1 VKESGVGVALI
12 ISILL
17 ASVLQLVPVSGY
29 LIVLK
34 PNFLLLVVIGWII
47 FRPSQWGIGFA
58 AFTGLLADLIFRAPI
73 GVHVLLFSTV
83 GAIPL
88 YLSGWLVYFSLI
100 HRCLFVFILIIF
112 AEFMRNMLLSMWEIP
127 IDYSYIISS
136 ALASAIV
143 WPAIDQL
150 LIKFNRKR

>member
-1 VKESGVGVALI
+1 MKESGVGVALI

-127 IDYSYIISS
+127 IDYSYIIVV

-150 LIKFNRKR
+150 LIKVNRKR

>member
-1 VKESGVGVALI
+1 MKESGVGLALI

-34 PNFLLLVVIGWII
+34 PDFLLLVVIGWII

-127 IDYSYIISS
+127 IDYSYIIVV

-150 LIKFNRKR
+150 LIKVNRKR

>member
-1 VKESGVGVALI
+1 MKESGVGLALI

-58 AFTGLLADLIFRAPI
+58 AFTGLLADLIFRTPI

-127 IDYSYIISS
+127 IDYSYIIMP
-136 ALASAIV
+136 ALASTIV

-150 LIKFNRKR
+150 LIKVNRKR

>member
-1 VKESGVGVALI
+1 MKESGVGLALI

-127 IDYSYIISS
+127 IDYSYIIVV

>member
-1 VKESGVGVALI
+1 VKESSVGLALI

-29 LIVLK
+29 LLVLK

-127 IDYSYIISS
+127 IDYSYIILP

>member
-1 VKESGVGVALI
+1 MKESGVGLALI

-127 IDYSYIISS
+127 IDYSYIILS

>member
-1 VKESGVGVALI
+1 VKESGVGLALI

-127 IDYSYIISS
+127 IDYSYIIMV

-150 LIKFNRKR
+150 LIKVNRKR

>member
-1 VKESGVGVALI
+1 MKESGVGLALI

-100 HRCLFVFILIIF
+100 HRCLLVFILIIF

-127 IDYSYIISS
+127 IDYSYIILV

-150 LIKFNRKR
+150 LIKVNRKR

>member
-1 VKESGVGVALI
+1 MKESGVGLALI

-127 IDYSYIISS
+127 IDYSYIIVV

-150 LIKFNRKR
+150 LIKVNRKR

>member
-1 VKESGVGVALI
+1 VKESGVGLALI

-17 ASVLQLVPVSGY
+17 ASVLQLVPVSDY
-29 LIVLK
+29 LLVLK

-58 AFTGLLADLIFRAPI
+58 AFMGLLADLIFRAPI
-73 GVHVLLFSTV
+73 GVHILLFSTV

-112 AEFMRNMLLSMWEIP
+112 AEFMRNILLLMWEIP
-127 IDYSYIISS
+127 IDYSYIIWT

-150 LIKFNRKR
+150 LIKVNRKR

>member
-1 VKESGVGVALI
+1 MKESGVGLALI

-127 IDYSYIISS
+127 IDYSYIIMV

-150 LIKFNRKR
+150 LIKVNRKR

>member
-1 VKESGVGVALI
+1 MKESDVGLALI

-29 LIVLK
+29 LLVLK

-127 IDYSYIISS
+127 IDYSYIILS

>member
-1 VKESGVGVALI
+1 MKESGVGLALI

-34 PNFLLLVVIGWII
+34 PDFLLLVVIGWII

-127 IDYSYIISS
+127 IDYSYIIVV

>member
-1 VKESGVGVALI
+1 VKESDVGLALI

-29 LIVLK
+29 LLVLK

-127 IDYSYIISS
+127 IDYSYIILS

>member
-1 VKESGVGVALI
+1 M
-12 ISILL
+12 
-17 ASVLQLVPVSGY
+17 
-29 LIVLK
+29 
-34 PNFLLLVVIGWII
+34 
-47 FRPSQWGIGFA
+47 
-58 AFTGLLADLIFRAPI
+58 
-73 GVHVLLFSTV
+73 HVLLFSTV

-127 IDYSYIISS
+127 IDYSYIIVV

-150 LIKFNRKR
+150 LIKVNRKR

>member
-1 VKESGVGVALI
+1 VKESGVGLALI

-34 PNFLLLVVIGWII
+34 PDFLLLVVIGWII

-127 IDYSYIISS
+127 IDYSYIIVV

-150 LIKFNRKR
+150 LIKVNRKR

>member
-1 VKESGVGVALI
+1 MKESGVGLALI

>member
-1 VKESGVGVALI
+1 MKESGVGLALI

-112 AEFMRNMLLSMWEIP
+112 A
-127 IDYSYIISS
+127 
-136 ALASAIV
+136 
-143 WPAIDQL
+143 
-150 LIKFNRKR
+150 

>member
-1 VKESGVGVALI
+1 MKESGVGLALI

-112 AEFMRNMLLSMWEIP
+112 AEFMRNMLLSIWEIP
-127 IDYSYIISS
+127 IDYSYIIVV

-150 LIKFNRKR
+150 LIKVNRKR

>member
-1 VKESGVGVALI
+1 MKESDVGLALI

-29 LIVLK
+29 LLVLK

-127 IDYSYIISS
+127 IDYSYIIVV

-150 LIKFNRKR
+150 LIKVNRKR

>member
-1 VKESGVGVALI
+1 VKHSGVGLALI
-12 ISILL
+12 ISVFI

-29 LIVLK
+29 LLVLK

-73 GVHVLLFSTV
+73 GMHVLLFSAV

-100 HRCLFVFILIIF
+100 HRCLFVFFLIIL
-112 AEFMRNMLLSMWEIP
+112 AEFIRNILLLMWEIP
-127 IDYSYIISS
+127 MDYSYILMT
-136 ALASAIV
+136 ALASAAV
-143 WPAIDQL
+143 WPAIDRL
-150 LIKFNRKR
+150 LIRVNRKR

>member
-1 VKESGVGVALI
+1 MKESGVGLALI

-58 AFTGLLADLIFRAPI
+58 AFTGLLADLIFRAPS

-127 IDYSYIISS
+127 IDYSYIIVV

-150 LIKFNRKR
+150 LIKVNRKR

>member
-1 VKESGVGVALI
+1 VKESDVGLALI

-29 LIVLK
+29 LLVLK

-127 IDYSYIISS
+127 IDYSYIIWT

>member
-1 VKESGVGVALI
+1 MKESGVGLALI

-112 AEFMRNMLLSMWEIP
+112 AEFIRNMLLSMWEIP
-127 IDYSYIISS
+127 IDYSYIIVV

-150 LIKFNRKR
+150 LIKVNRKR

>member
-1 VKESGVGVALI
+1 MKESDVGLALI

-29 LIVLK
+29 LLVLK

-127 IDYSYIISS
+127 IDYSYIILS
-136 ALASAIV
+136 ALASAVV

>member
-1 VKESGVGVALI
+1 MKESGVGLALI

-127 IDYSYIISS
+127 IDYSYIIVV

-150 LIKFNRKR
+150 LIKVNRTR

>member
-1 VKESGVGVALI
+1 MKESGVGVALI

-47 FRPSQWGIGFA
+47 FRPRQWGIGFA

>member
-1 VKESGVGVALI
+1 MKESDVGLALI

-29 LIVLK
+29 LLVLK

>member
-1 VKESGVGVALI
+1 MKESGVGLALI

-17 ASVLQLVPVSGY
+17 ASVLQLVPVSDY
-29 LIVLK
+29 LLVLK

-58 AFTGLLADLIFRAPI
+58 AFMGLLADLIFRAPI
-73 GVHVLLFSTV
+73 GVHILLFSTV

-112 AEFMRNMLLSMWEIP
+112 AEFMRNILLLMWEIP
-127 IDYSYIISS
+127 IDYSYIIWT

-143 WPAIDQL
+143 WPAIDQF
-150 LIKFNRKR
+150 LIKVNRKR

>member
-1 VKESGVGVALI
+1 MKESSVGLALI

-29 LIVLK
+29 LLVLK

-127 IDYSYIISS
+127 IDYSYIILS

>member
-1 VKESGVGVALI
+1 MKESGVGVALI

>member
-1 VKESGVGVALI
+1 MKESSVGLALI

-34 PNFLLLVVIGWII
+34 PDFLLLVVIGWII

-127 IDYSYIISS
+127 IDYSYIIVV

-150 LIKFNRKR
+150 LIKVNRKR

>member
-1 VKESGVGVALI
+1 MKESGVGLALI

-127 IDYSYIISS
+127 IDYSYIILV

-150 LIKFNRKR
+150 LIKVNRKR